1 MIKPITALTVIA
13 VSFLT
18 ACADTSVSRHDIENG
33 PVSLLSFTDNSQQ
46 ENAVSQ
52 QANALNDLSHDIL
65 RASTIKGMKVGAAVG
80 CGLAVVSAGN
90 AQRCVV
96 GALPGGAVG
105 AIVGRQT
112 GNRQIAKRIEL
123 VNPNQLVRSIRKTND
138 TMETITGSPPQLLAA
153 QDRELD
159 ALSLKRDLGTL
170 SQADYDTRYIEIKT
184 NRVNLAQSL
193 TLSAKQATL
202 AGDNLEHAA
211 SQGQTGLE
219 WHFRAAQNIAEKA
232 ESVRSSITL
241 L

>member
-1 MIKPITALTVIA
+1 
-13 VSFLT
+13 
-18 ACADTSVSRHDIENG
+18 
-33 PVSLLSFTDNSQQ
+33 
-46 ENAVSQ
+46 
-52 QANALNDLSHDIL
+52 
-65 RASTIKGMKVGAAVG
+65 MKVGAAVG

-138 TMETITGSPPQLLAA
+138 TMETITGSLPQLLAA

-193 TLSAKQATL
+193 TLSSKQATL

-219 WHFRAAQNIAEKA
+219 
-232 ESVRSSITL
+232 
-241 L
+241 